1 MKYFLDKWGG
11 DEGKEGDVIDI
22 LMGFDIQVQV
32 AIQYSK
38 MLLTIKNAQ
47 ANNVTVKVILSSSLA
62 VEVTL
67 LCIFMK

>member
-1 MKYFLDKWGG
+1 
-11 DEGKEGDVIDI
+11 
-22 LMGFDIQVQV
+22 MGFDIQVQV

-47 ANNVTVKVILSSSLA
+47 ANNVTVKVLLLSSLA

-67 LCIFMK
+67 LCIL